1 MGDKTFSVYKYR
13 WVVLFFYSM
22 MQCIMQ
28 MLWITFAPITS
39 EAAEF
44 YHVSALQ
51 IGFLSMVFMIV
62 YLFVSIPAS
71 WAIDT
76 FGIRKGVGFGVV
88 LTGTFAMTRGF
99 GGDSFTWVMVSMIG
113 IAVAQPFIL
122 NSLTA
127 MAARWFPLEERATAA
142 GIASLFLFVGL
153 MAGLAVTPSLTI
165 KYGIQGMLKV
175 YGLLALVFAV
185 AYLVF
190 VKEKPPTPPAEVDT
204 ERTLVFDGLKHI
216 FKQKDMILLLIIFF
230 FSLGMFNAVTTW
242 IEQIIAPRGFTIVQ
256 AGNLGGLIMIG
267 GIIGCII
274 VPPIADKIR
283 KRKIFVILSLVL
295 TLPTLIGMSFTTSY
309 VLLLVSGFIFGFF
322 FLSVGPI
329 IYQYSAEIC
338 YPAPEATS
346 QGLLILAG
354 QISGIIYIFGMDA
367 FRSADGSMTPFL
379 LFMIAVIPIE
389 IFLAARL
396 KESTMVEAGVKN
408 E

>member
-1 MGDKTFSVYKYR
+1 
-13 WVVLFFYSM
+13 
-22 MQCIMQ
+22 
-28 MLWITFAPITS
+28 
-39 EAAEF
+39 
-44 YHVSALQ
+44 
-51 IGFLSMVFMIV
+51 
-62 YLFVSIPAS
+62 
-71 WAIDT
+71 
-76 FGIRKGVGFGVV
+76 
-88 LTGTFAMTRGF
+88 
-99 GGDSFTWVMVSMIG
+99 
-113 IAVAQPFIL
+113 
-122 NSLTA
+122 
-127 MAARWFPLEERATAA
+127 
-142 GIASLFLFVGL
+142 
-153 MAGLAVTPSLTI
+153 LTI
-165 KYGIQGMLKV
+165 EYGIQGMLKV
-175 YGLLALVFAV
+175 YGVLALVFAV
-185 AYLVF
+185 AYLIF
-190 VKEKPPTPPAEVDT
+190 VKEKPPTPPAEIDT

-295 TLPTLIGMSFTTSY
+295 TLPTLVVMSFTTSY
-309 VLLLVSGFIFGFF
+309 ALLLVSGFIFGFF

-367 FRSADGSMTPFL
+367 FRLADGSMTPFL

-396 KESTMVEAGVKN
+396 KESTMVEAGSGR
-408 E
+408 